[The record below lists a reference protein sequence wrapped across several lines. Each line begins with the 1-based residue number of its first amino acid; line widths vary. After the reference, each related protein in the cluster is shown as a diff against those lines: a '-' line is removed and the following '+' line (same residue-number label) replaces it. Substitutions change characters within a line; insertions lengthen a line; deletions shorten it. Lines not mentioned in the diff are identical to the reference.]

1 MSKNQEKL
9 EQARTWFGGL
19 VGEAG
24 AIDAALHASAEIA
37 YPLPEVQPIV
47 IPLERMGAL
56 VLIGKDYFA
65 LVEKMARLK
74 SGASKGGLKAPPSD
88 KSRAGKKGGA
98 KSGRQKQERAAAR
111 YGVTLK
117 TWQEWQREKK
127 RKRLEAAAQRFAEE
141 SAALRAAHGED

>member
-1 MSKNQEKL
+1 MSKDKDKL

-37 YPLPEVQPIV
+37 YPLPEVQPLV

-56 VLIGKDYFA
+56 AAIGKDYFA

-74 SGASKGGLKAPPSD
+74 RGASKGGSKAPPAD
-88 KSRAGKKGGA
+88 KARAGKKGGA
-98 KSGRQKQERAAAR
+98 VAGLKKQIDAATRA
-111 YGVTLK
+111 GVTLR
-117 TWQEWQREKK
+117 TWQGWQREKK
-127 RKRLEAAAQRFAEE
+127 RKKLEAAAQQFEQEA
-141 SAALRAAHGED
+141 AALRAAHSED